1 MALRSGR
8 FGQAKA
14 SASDPSRTAH
24 RPSPTKKTE
33 VLMMRRASQEPELC
47 SGLELGEREEELIR
61 ADFKV
66 QTQQDWASN
75 QVSM

>member
-1 MALRSGR
+1 
-8 FGQAKA
+8 
-14 SASDPSRTAH
+14 
-24 RPSPTKKTE
+24 
-33 VLMMRRASQEPELC
+33 MRRASQEPELC